1 MLQEFEVDPDQ
12 FADEADTLLAFLT
25 KEDLVSVDE

>member
-12 FADEADTLLAFLT
+12 FAGEAESLLAFLT
-25 KEDLVSVDE
+25 QEDLVSVDE